1 MEKPAWTRRRILKST
16 VGGGLVCM
24 SSAASAVMQLTP
36 PQSEG
41 PFYPRPSHRL
51 YDQDNDLVKLENEAR
66 EAGGE
71 ILHLY
76 GKVYSA
82 GGTVQPGA
90 VVEIWQ
96 CDANGR
102 YMHPGDRSGSRERD
116 EWFQGFGANKTNID
130 GEYRFRTIRPVTYPG
145 RTPHIHVKVHLPG
158 QPNALTTQMYVAG
171 EPQNQRD
178 GLYRRLSAEQ
188 QRAVT
193 VDLQPDGAEYR
204 GRFDIVVG

>member
-1 MEKPAWTRRRILKST
+1 
-16 VGGGLVCM
+16 M
-24 SSAASAVMQLTP
+24 SSAAVAVMELTP
-36 PQSEG
+36 AQSEG
-41 PFYPRPSHRL
+41 PFYPRPSQRH
-51 YDQDNDLVKLENEAR
+51 YDQDNDLVKLENEAK

-71 ILHLY
+71 ILHLS
-76 GKVYSA
+76 GIVYSLD
-82 GGTVQPGA
+82 GQIQPGA

-102 YMHPGDRSGSRERD
+102 YLHPGDRSNSREQD

-130 GEYRFRTIRPVTYPG
+130 GEYRFRTIRPVPYPG

-171 EPQNQRD
+171 EPQNGRD
-178 GLYRRLSAEQ
+178 GLYRRLNAEQ

-193 VDLQPDGAEYR
+193 VDLQPEEGAYR
-204 GRFDIVVG
+204 ARFDIVVG